1 MLSLMNIAFDSSDLI
16 LFIDASRGGCQF
28 SSHACVRE
36 AANATF
42 RLFLYCRPFIVRTV
56 MAETERVIEN
66 DAKLRAHRSSLL
78 PMLAQC
84 PPDDDQIWEIEK
96 RAAELERFHA
106 GQIHDCRILAEVE
119 VCGVTVLV
127 TFDTNL
133 QKRLSPHTT
142 VRIQTPVQCW
152 QSLAILPGTEP
163 KWSPAPGHP
172 LTSED
177 WWRW

>member
-1 MLSLMNIAFDSSDLI
+1 MLSLMDIALDSNVLI
-16 LFIDASRGGCQF
+16 FAIEASGGDYQF
-28 SSHACVRE
+28 SSHNCIRDE
-36 AANATF
+36 GIAAF
-42 RLFLYCRPFIVRTV
+42 RLCLYSRPFIVRTV